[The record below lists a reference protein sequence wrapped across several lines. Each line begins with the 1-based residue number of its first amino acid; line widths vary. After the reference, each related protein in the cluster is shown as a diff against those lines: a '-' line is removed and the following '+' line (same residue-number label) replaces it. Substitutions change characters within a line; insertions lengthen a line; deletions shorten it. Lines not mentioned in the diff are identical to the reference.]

1 MTTTMTQKKPILDV
15 ERIRQ
20 DFPILHQTVNNYPL
34 VYLDNGATTQKP
46 NAVIDAM
53 TEFYRKDYGTV
64 RRGVYELSVRAT
76 QQFEA
81 VRQKTAQFLNAK
93 SENEIIFTRG
103 TTEALN
109 LIAHSFAR
117 PLLNAGDCML
127 ISGTAHHANIVPWQ
141 QVCAEKQTTW
151 HVIPVIDNGELD
163 QEAYLKLLELNPKL
177 IALDHV
183 SNALGTIHPVKQMIE
198 LAHAKG
204 IPVILDGAQGAPHM
218 PVDVQDLDCD
228 FYAFS
233 GHKIYGPSGIG
244 VLYGKYQILEQMP
257 PYQTG
262 GDMIDTVTFEKTTFA
277 KPPRRFEAGTP
288 AMAEVIGLG
297 AALDYVNALGMDKIH
312 GYETQLLNYA
322 TELLLTIPDL
332 TILGTSKDKASLVSI
347 VFSNVHPHDIGTL
360 LDEKGIAIR
369 AGHHCAQPL
378 MKRFKVPATTRAS
391 FGIYNTYAEID
402 ALVAALKEIHT
413 LFS

>member
-1 MTTTMTQKKPILDV
+1 MTHHPPILNV
-15 ERIRQ
+15 EAIRQ
-20 DFPILHQTVNNYPL
+20 DFPILHQEVNGHPL
-34 VYLDNGATTQKP
+34 IYLDNGATTQKP
-46 NAVIDAM
+46 ATVIEAM
-53 TEFYRKDYGTV
+53 NHFYRHDYGTV

-76 QQFEA
+76 EQFEA
-81 VRQKTAQFLNAK
+81 TRQKTAQFLNAK
-93 SENEIIFTRG
+93 SDTEIIFTRG

-109 LIAHSFAR
+109 LMAFSFAR
-117 PLLNAGDCML
+117 PLLNAGDCIL

-141 QVCAEKQTTW
+141 QVCLEKNATW
-151 HVIPVIDNGELD
+151 HVIPVLDNGELD
-163 QEAYLKLLELNPKL
+163 QDAYRKLLDLNPKL

-183 SNALGTIHPVKQMIE
+183 SNALGTIHPVKQMITE
-198 LAHAKG
+198 AHARN
-204 IPVILDGAQGAPHM
+204 IPVILDGAQGAPHI

-244 VLYGKYQILEQMP
+244 VLYGKYHILESMP

-277 KPPRRFEAGTP
+277 QPPRRFEAGTP

-297 AALDYVNALGMDKIH
+297 AAIDYVNQIGMDKIH
-312 GYETQLLNYA
+312 AYETQLLDYA
-322 TELLLTIPDL
+322 TNALLAVPDL
-332 TILGTSKDKASLVSI
+332 QILGTSKEKASLISI
-347 VFSNVHPHDIGTL
+347 VFKHIHPHDIGTL

-378 MKRFKVPATTRAS
+378 MQRFKVPATTRAS
-391 FGIYNTYAEID
+391 FGIYNTFAEID
-402 ALVAALKEIHT
+402 TLTAVLNEIHT